1 MKALY
6 LLCFVWLAFPL
17 AAQVAINS
25 NGSLSDASAMLD
37 VQSTNKGLLTPR
49 MTKTQRQA
57 IHAPATGL
65 LIYQTDSSGGYYYNG
80 GTPDAPQWL
89 RLGQLSL
96 PYADSAPADPYTHVF
111 KVSTSWAHFAPAIY
125 GLTSSQEG
133 IAITGE
139 NNSGASSGTGIMGKT
154 NTNSGIG
161 VRGQHIHTSGLGVG
175 VSGQSS
181 STTGTGVE
189 GFASAATGENYGVYG
204 SALSPDGLGV
214 YGQAKRYGLWGYA
227 YEASGRGITGEVVGT
242 GSIGVYGKAL
252 AANSTGVWGEGYNQ
266 GVYGVT
272 AFSTGKGVY
281 GKTSAAT
288 GMNHGVYGESVSAS
302 GFGVYGTAPNYGVYG
317 KSTHDNSTAVTGVST
332 GNSGIGVLGQAGTNG
347 YGVFGTAA
355 FIGIHGEST
364 SADGCGA
371 RGISVKTGVLGV
383 SSGTQGRAVWGQ
395 ANSTNSIGVFGKAVE
410 SNSTGVWGEGA
421 LYDFYAAGPGTNY
434 GAASS
439 VRWKNNIM
447 IINHPLEKIQALRGV
462 YFTWDEAHGGQHDVG
477 MIAEEVGK
485 VMPEIVVYESNG
497 LDASGIDY
505 SKITPLL
512 LEGIKAL
519 KAENDQLRARLEH
532 LEREVKGMRKK

>member
-6 LLCFVWLAFPL
+6 IFCIVWLALPA
-17 AAQVAINS
+17 AAQVAINNS
-25 NGSLSDASAMLD
+25 GTPPQASAMLD
-37 VQSTNKGLLTPR
+37 VQSTSKGLLTPR

-57 IHAPATGL
+57 IHAPSTGL
-65 LIYQTDSSGGYYYNG
+65 LIYQTDSSRGYYYNN
-80 GTPDAPQWL
+80 GTADAPQWQ
-89 RLGQLSL
+89 RLGQLTL
-96 PYADSAPADPYTHVF
+96 PFEDSSFAAPYTHVF
-111 KVSTSWAHFAPAIY
+111 KITTSWAHYSPAIY

-133 IAITGE
+133 IAIQGE
-139 NNSGASSGTGIMGKT
+139 NNSGATSGTGIMGKT
-154 NTNSGIG
+154 NTNAGTGVVGIHVHMSGAG
-161 VRGQHIHTSGLGVG
+161 SG

-189 GFASAATGENYGVYG
+189 GSANGDTGENFGVYG
-204 SALSPDGLGV
+204 SALSPDGYGV
-214 YGQAKRYGLWGYA
+214 FGHAKRYGVRGNSY
-227 YEASGRGITGEVVGT
+227 SGGGRAVTGEAEGT
-242 GSIGVYGKAL
+242 ESIGVYGKAIS
-252 AANSTGVWGEGYNQ
+252 ANSSGVWGEGSII

-272 AFSTGKGVY
+272 ALTTGKGVY

-288 GMNHGVYGESVSAS
+288 GINHGVYGESVSAS

-410 SNSTGVWGEGA
+410 ANSTGVWGEGA

-439 VRWKNNIM
+439 VRWKHQILE
-447 IINHPLEKIQALRGV
+447 IDHPLDKIQSLRGV
-462 YFTWDEAHGGQHDVG
+462 YFTWDEAHGGLHDVG

-497 LDASGIDY
+497 MDASGMDY
-505 SKITPLL
+505 SKLTPLL

-519 KAENDQLRARLEH
+519 KAENERLRARLEH
-532 LEREVKGMRKK
+532 LEQEVNVLKKK